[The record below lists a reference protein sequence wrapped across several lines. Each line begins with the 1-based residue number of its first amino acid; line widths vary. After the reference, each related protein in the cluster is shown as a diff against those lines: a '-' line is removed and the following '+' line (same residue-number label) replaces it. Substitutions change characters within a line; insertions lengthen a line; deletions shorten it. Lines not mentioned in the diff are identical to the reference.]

1 MLSVQI
7 PTVTEISVYNLRFQ
21 MAFCDQVTVDLKIMK
36 ILSQRTGLD
45 KENWEQ
51 NLTVFFFFFSPVKEA
66 RESDA
71 TKDIGRFQD
80 LSG

>member
-7 PTVTEISVYNLRFQ
+7 PTVTEISVYNLRLQ

-45 KENWEQ
+45 KENWE
-51 NLTVFFFFFSPVKEA
+51 
-66 RESDA
+66 
-71 TKDIGRFQD
+71 
-80 LSG
+80 